1 MTMKR
6 RDFLRSVGLLAA
18 GAAISPNAVAAS
30 VTPPVSAEAENVKG
44 DLNGLY
50 PPKSLKADVNRT
62 ISVVIIGI
70 GNRGRVYANYAKKF
84 PQIMQ
89 VAGIVENNVK
99 RLERCGKEYG
109 VPQEHLFK
117 SLDEFYATPKFCDA
131 AIISTPDDL
140 HYEPALK
147 VMQMGYHLLLEKPMC
162 QTEKECRDVLEMAH
176 KTGRIVGLCHV
187 LRFAPYFIALRGVI
201 KSGMIGDVVNVQHM
215 EPIEFAHMAHS
226 YVRGIWRDSNTST
239 PIILAKSCHD
249 LDIIRYL
256 IDKPCKSITAE
267 GSLYL
272 FKSENAPKG
281 APMRCTDGCPHESS
295 CPYSAIK
302 IYCKKRAHLK
312 HVVEVPAEAT
322 EADIMEALKTG
333 QYGRCVYHCDNN
345 QPDHYVA
352 NMVFEGDVTSSFSM
366 DAFTP
371 FGGRRTRIMGTM
383 GYIEGDGK
391 EFAVYE
397 FLTGKKH
404 VWNAKVAE
412 IPEYKGSGHGGGD
425 HGALRDFIEAVCWN
439 DPTRMTSSVDVSVES
454 HIMGFDAEKSRKN
467 GKRSIVK
474 LKK

>member
-1 MTMKR
+1 MKR
-6 RDFLRSVGLLAA
+6 RDFLKTTGLLAA
-18 GAAISPNAVAAS
+18 GAAISHNAIAAS
-30 VTPPVSAEAENVKG
+30 AVSAVPGSSDDKEG

-50 PPKSLKADVNRT
+50 APKILKADVNRT

-70 GNRGRVYANYAKKF
+70 GNRGKVYANYAKKF

-89 VAGIVENNVK
+89 VAGIVDNNVQ
-99 RLERCGKEYG
+99 RLERRGREYG
-109 VPQEHLFK
+109 VPEDRLFK
-117 SLDEFYATPKFCDA
+117 SLEDFYSVPKFCDA

-140 HYEPALK
+140 HYEPALR

-201 KSGMIGDVVNVQHM
+201 KSGMIGEVVNVQHM
-215 EPIEFAHMAHS
+215 EPIEYAHMAHS
-226 YVRGIWRDSNTST
+226 YVRGIWRDSKKST

-256 IDKPCKSITAE
+256 IDKPCKSISAE

-272 FKSENAPKG
+272 FKSDNAPEG

-312 HVVEVPAEAT
+312 HVVEAPLEVT
-322 EADIMEALKTG
+322 EAEIMEALKTG
-333 QYGRCVYHCDNN
+333 QYGRCVYHCDND
-345 QPDHYVA
+345 QPDHYIA
-352 NMVFEGDVTSSFSM
+352 NMVFEDGVTSSFSM

-383 GYIEGDGK
+383 GYIEGNGH
-391 EFAVYE
+391 EFTAYD
-397 FLTGKKH
+397 FTTGQKH
-404 VWNAKVAE
+404 VWNARVAE

-425 HGALRDFIEAVCWN
+425 HGALRDFLEAVCWN
-439 DPTRMTSSVDVSVES
+439 DPGRMTSSVDVSVES
-454 HIMGFDAEKSRKN
+454 HIMGFDAEKSRKT

-474 LKK
+474 LKL